1 VKLSLLFHYVVN
13 MLVSRRWEIPID
25 GVMLDG
31 QQLPAS
37 AQLASG
43 SIVSALIDT
52 VITFLRVFLSHP
64 DADLSIV
71 GQQFDSRTQGCC

>member
-1 VKLSLLFHYVVN
+1 
-13 MLVSRRWEIPID
+13 
-25 GVMLDG
+25 
-31 QQLPAS
+31 
-37 AQLASG
+37 
-43 SIVSALIDT
+43 